1 MYVLVLIYELQALK
15 IRSTKNGDIVL
26 ATTNTISVL
35 DFKQMYLDKVGDK
48 ECKAD
53 NIRMFCLGK
62 ELKDDLFL
70 YSYDIVDEVVL
81 QVMYKK

>member
-1 MYVLVLIYELQALK
+1 MGASNLL
-15 IRSTKNGDIVL
+15 
-26 ATTNTISVL
+26 SVVE
-35 DFKQMYLDKVGDK
+35 FKKKYLEKTEDTEHTV
-48 ECKAD
+48 E

-70 YSYDIVDEVVL
+70 YSYDMVDEMVL

>member
-1 MYVLVLIYELQALK
+1 MATSNLV
-15 IRSTKNGDIVL
+15 
-26 ATTNTISVL
+26 SVL
-35 DFKQMYLDKVGDK
+35 DFKQAYLNKINEREMK
-48 ECKAD
+48 TD

-70 YSYDIVDEVVL
+70 YSYDIVDEMVL